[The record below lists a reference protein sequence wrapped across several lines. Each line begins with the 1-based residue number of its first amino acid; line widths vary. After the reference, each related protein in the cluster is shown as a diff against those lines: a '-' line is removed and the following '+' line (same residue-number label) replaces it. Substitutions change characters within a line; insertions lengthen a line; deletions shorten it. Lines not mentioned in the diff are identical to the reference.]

1 MANGSACCCPDLK
14 IRPMPAQFSN
24 GCAIGCD
31 SCDGT
36 SRGPL
41 PGEKNGSS
49 WRGCS
54 KRDASG
60 EWMAK
65 CNLCPEKN
73 VSATICDPKLR
84 TINSQAPCGSPTDY
98 YYYSPWRAP
107 YAPAHLPRCPQPEP
121 APPPVRITLHYI
133 ICIRAQADRYSRA
146 DRCVFPPRTCAQRL
160 SARVRQLRAGGRPPT
175 ASYVREGLLW
185 RRVYKHNA
193 RKARCERRNG
203 SRVSSHLP
211 LFPVVLSLS

>member
-1 MANGSACCCPDLK
+1 MPEPVDGVIALFIRSRCCFVAMANGSACCCPDLK

-121 APPPVRITLHYI
+121 APPPVRIALYAFVRKLTVAHAPTAV
-133 ICIRAQADRYSRA
+133 CFRH
-146 DRCVFPPRTCAQRL
+146 VCAEVQRPC
-160 SARVRQLRAGGRPPT
+160 STAAGGRAATYRQLCQGRPPLE
-175 ASYVREGLLW
+175 A
-185 RRVYKHNA
+185 
-193 RKARCERRNG
+193 CI
-203 SRVSSHLP
+203 
-211 LFPVVLSLS
+211 

>member
-121 APPPVRITLHYI
+121 APPPVRIALYAFVRKLTVTHAPTAV
-133 ICIRAQADRYSRA
+133 CFRH
-146 DRCVFPPRTCAQRL
+146 
-160 SARVRQLRAGGRPPT
+160 ARVRRGSAPVFDSCGRAGG
-175 ASYVREGLLW
+175 
-185 RRVYKHNA
+185 
-193 RKARCERRNG
+193 
-203 SRVSSHLP
+203 HLP
-211 LFPVVLSLS
+211 PAMSGKASFGGVYINTTHAKLGASEETAAAFLLTCPSFLLS